1 MGNVSFLESGG
12 RILSR
17 RAALDEEDE
26 GVRERREEG
35 TNGADHA

>member
-17 RAALDEEDE
+17 RAAPDEEDE
-26 GVRERREEG
+26 GARGGRGEG